1 MTDTWGERRG
11 YFGARALGIATDF
24 RFKHPQNKDTKI
36 RTKLEKR
43 TQRTKDA
50 SIASLSLFI
59 TEEERK
65 KHTGDH
71 NNPKYDK
78 KKQKSEIFWDDD
90 KTTSDDN
97 NKSQDLEGE
106 VKWTEEERKNDKVG
120 QKKKQNNE
128 KKEGVKATK
137 TRKSAERND
146 CSEDIE
152 ADMVDQSKAKKV
164 KYIAWF
170 HVTIAT
176 FTPQIKY

>member
-1 MTDTWGERRG
+1 M
-11 YFGARALGIATDF
+11 
-24 RFKHPQNKDTKI
+24 
-36 RTKLEKR
+36 
-43 TQRTKDA
+43 
-50 SIASLSLFI
+50 
-59 TEEERK
+59 
-65 KHTGDH
+65 
-71 NNPKYDK
+71 
-78 KKQKSEIFWDDD
+78 DDD
-90 KTTSDDN
+90 KTTSEDK